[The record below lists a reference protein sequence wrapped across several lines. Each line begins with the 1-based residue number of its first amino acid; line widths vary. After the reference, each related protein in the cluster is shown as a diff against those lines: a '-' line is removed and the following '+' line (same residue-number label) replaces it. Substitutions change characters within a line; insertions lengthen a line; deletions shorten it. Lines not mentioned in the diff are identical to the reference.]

1 MSEGHSPAVL
11 TRMNSV
17 IRSIDLS
24 SKLLSPVITG
34 LIISFVSLR
43 ASAITFAAWATITV
57 WIEYWLFISVYSGVP
72 AIVQSDER
80 RSLRLSQTQEE
91 ERDIASS
98 CYVPLLQGT
107 TEDESYW
114 NAQSRSGI
122 MRILERISESSFV
135 GARRNYLN
143 QEIVFPGIALA
154 LLFFTVLR
162 FSSLFSSFFSC
173 CLWFRVNIVSVRD
186 SFGTLMMATLEWKGV
201 PTFIIGLGRGIS
213 AGFGLAA
220 TVMYPLMQ
228 SRLSPLRTGL
238 WSFWSQ
244 VCIQY

>member
-57 WIEYWLFISVYSGVP
+57 WIEYWLFISVYNGVP

-80 RSLRLSQTQEE
+80 RSLRLSQRQEE
-91 ERDIASS
+91 EEEREIASS
-98 CYVPLLQGT
+98 YHVPLLQGT
-107 TEDESYW
+107 TDEDCHG
-114 NAQSRSGI
+114 NTQSRSGI
-122 MRILERISESSFV
+122 MRILERVSESSFV
-135 GARRNYLN
+135 SAWRNYLN
-143 QEIVFPGIALA
+143 QEIVLPGVALA

-162 FSSLFSSFFSC
+162 FSLLLFTSFFSRC
-173 CLWFRVNIVSVRD
+173 VLFRVNIVS
-186 SFGTLMMATLEWKGV
+186 F
-201 PTFIIGLGRGIS
+201 
-213 AGFGLAA
+213 
-220 TVMYPLMQ
+220 
-228 SRLSPLRTGL
+228 
-238 WSFWSQ
+238 
-244 VCIQY
+244 